1 MRALG
6 IIFSAWNQRY
16 ITLSSHTICY
26 PYLLEID
33 LELLFASSNEV
44 LETIVRFFAF
54 RNSFFIRRI
63 FIFRHLTILVLEAL
77 ILKALVTHAMDVV
90 RVIVEGSVVV
100 IVVGVVTE
108 RSFIDSGGVGVV
120 RVIDGDRI
128 LVGKIVSVRTTE
140 PNKEKTKESANTG

>member
-63 FIFRHLTILVLEAL
+63 FIFRHLTVLVLEAL

-90 RVIVEGSVVV
+90 RVSVNVSVV

-120 RVIDGDRI
+120 RVVDGDRI
-128 LVGKIVSVRTTE
+128 FVGKIVSVRTTE